1 MLDIKLTEAD
11 KEELRNIFISQAAEI
26 LDNLPGQIMAVEENP
41 AEENWNSL
49 KRSFHTL
56 KGDSKAMGFDSLGTF
71 AHKVEDLIAAIK
83 DKEPDKASIDLLLEC
98 SDAVRVFLDKL
109 ANNDEPDMPD
119 TASKIESY
127 IGGYM
132 QSAGHSH
139 LSGSSHPRFN
149 EGGQGGG
156 IFRSLP
162 FLRIEP
168 ERVDRI
174 MNLVGE
180 LVIGRSMMS
189 RMTAEMA
196 NLDRDTFATRL
207 EGLNSAFEKTL
218 SDLQRSVMKVR
229 MLPVDI
235 VFRRFPRLVR
245 DLSSEKGKLVNLR
258 IQGEKTELDK
268 GIVDAIGEPLLHI
281 VRNAI
286 DHGIETP
293 GERRA
298 LGKPEEGLIC
308 IRAFHQGTQI
318 VIEVEDDGRGID
330 VDKLKEKAVQK
341 NIITEE
347 DAGAMGV
354 KEAINLIF
362 ASGFSTAEN
371 ITEVSGRGVGMDIV
385 KNAVESLRG
394 MIDISSEKNRGVT
407 MTLRLPLTLAI
418 IKSVLFSCR
427 DKIFALPL
435 TSVIE
440 ILRVLPE
447 NLETIAGNP
456 VLRHREGIVPLLS
469 IDGAKPSL
477 STFST
482 DGIKG
487 AQGLDSGINKS
498 KLFIILIGVGRM
510 RAGLI
515 TEKIIGEEELVTK
528 ALDAGA
534 SSGLASGASI
544 LGDGRI
550 VLILDPLS
558 LIKRGGK
565 MHDAGYMRHG

>member
-1 MLDIKLTEAD
+1 MLDIRLTDAD

-26 LDNLPGQIMAVEENP
+26 LDNLPGQIMAIEENP
-41 AEENWNSL
+41 DEDNWKSL

-56 KGDSKAMGFDSLGTF
+56 KGDSKVMGFNSLGTF

-83 DKEPDKASIDLLLEC
+83 DKEPDKASVDLLLEC
-98 SDAVRVFLDKL
+98 SDAVKVFLDKL
-109 ANNDEPDMPD
+109 VTNDEPDIPD
-119 TASKIESY
+119 IVSKLESY
-127 IGGYM
+127 ISGHI
-132 QSAGHSH
+132 SAANNSNFFKSPQP
-139 LSGSSHPRFN
+139 LFN
-149 EGGQGGG
+149 KRGQGGISHRG
-156 IFRSLP
+156 LP
-162 FLRIEP
+162 FLKIEP

-180 LVIGRSMMS
+180 LVIGRTMMS
-189 RMTAEMA
+189 RITSEMA
-196 NLDRDTFATRL
+196 NLDRDAIALRL
-207 EGLNSAFEKTL
+207 EGLNSAFERTL

-245 DLSSEKGKLVNLR
+245 DLSAEKGKLVRLR
-258 IQGEKTELDK
+258 IQGENTELDK
-268 GIVDAIGEPLLHI
+268 SIVDVIGEPLLHI
-281 VRNAI
+281 IRNAI

-293 GERRA
+293 EDRIA

-308 IRAFHQGTQI
+308 IRAFHQGSQI
-318 VIEVEDDGRGID
+318 VIEVEDDGRGLD
-330 VDKLKEKAVQK
+330 ADKLKEKALQR
-341 NIITEE
+341 NIITSE
-347 DAGAMGV
+347 DAKAMGI
-354 KEAINLIF
+354 KEAMNLIF
-362 ASGFSTAEN
+362 ASGFSTAES

-385 KNAVESLRG
+385 KNVVESLRG
-394 MIDISSEKNRGVT
+394 IIDISSEKNRGVT

-418 IKSVLFSCR
+418 IKSVLFSCMN
-427 DKIFALPL
+427 KIFALPL

-456 VLRHREGIVPLLS
+456 VLRHRKGIVPLIS

-477 STFST
+477 SPFSKE
-482 DGIKG
+482 GIKG
-487 AQGLDSGINKS
+487 AQSLEPGINKS
-498 KLFIILIGVGRM
+498 RLFIILIGVARM

-528 ALDAGA
+528 ALDADA

-544 LGDGRI
+544 LGDGRV